1 MSTCLN
7 NAGFVQASHGK
18 CALSPRKKSKFI
30 KQAVV
35 CLIGGLPPKRFALYP
50 RRENYRTG
58 RRQAYVRLCRE
69 RCDSGLV

>member
-18 CALSPRKKSKFI
+18 CALSPWKKSKFI
-30 KQAVV
+30 KQAVT
-35 CLIGGLPPKRFALYP
+35 CLIGGLPPKRFALFP

-58 RRQAYVRLCRE
+58 RRRVYVRICQE
-69 RCDSGLV
+69 RRDLGLV